1 MLDLADRDAV
11 IAQLD
16 HRRRTLPQLA
26 RLAELG
32 AQRKDVNDRRVELQ
46 TTVDDLTREQ
56 RKADAEV
63 EQVRTRKQRDEERL
77 NSGAISNPKDLENL
91 QHELVALDRRIGVLE
106 DAELEI
112 MEQLETA
119 EGELAVVVEQLAT
132 IDAHIAEAEAERD
145 AAVAQLDEQ
154 AAAALSDRRDM
165 VVLVPDDLLAL
176 YEKIRAQYGAGAAV
190 LRARRCEG
198 CRLELNGSDIRE
210 IAATPEDTVVRC
222 PECSRILVRTD
233 ESGL

>member
-1 MLDLADRDAV
+1 M
-11 IAQLD
+11 
-16 HRRRTLPQLA
+16 
-26 RLAELG
+26 
-32 AQRKDVNDRRVELQ
+32 
-46 TTVDDLTREQ
+46 
-56 RKADAEV
+56 KA
-63 EQVRTRKQRDEERL
+63 RKQRDEERL
-77 NSGAISNPKDLENL
+77 NSGAVGNPKDLENI
-91 QHELVALDRRIGVLE
+91 QHELVALERRIGVLE

-119 EGELAVVVEQLAT
+119 EGELSVVVEQLAT
-132 IDAHIAEAEAERD
+132 IDAGIAEAEAERD
-145 AAVAQLDEQ
+145 REVAVLDQQ
-154 AAAALSDRRDM
+154 AAAALSDRKDM

-176 YEKIRAQYGAGAAV
+176 YEKIRAQYGSGAAV

-222 PECSRILVRTD
+222 PECGRILVRTD

>member
-16 HRRRTLPQLA
+16 HRRRSLPQLA

-32 AQRKDVNDRRVELQ
+32 AQRKDVNDRRIELQ

-56 RKADAEV
+56 RKADTEV
-63 EQVRTRKQRDEERL
+63 EQVKARKQRDEERL
-77 NSGAISNPKDLENL
+77 NSGAVNNPKDLENI

-112 MEQLETA
+112 MEQLESA
-119 EGELAVVVEQLAT
+119 EGELSVVVEQLAG
-132 IDAHIAEAEAERD
+132 IDASIAEAETERD
-145 AAVAQLDEQ
+145 QQVAVLDEQ
-154 AAAALSDRRDM
+154 AAAALSDRKDM

-176 YEKIRAQYGAGAAV
+176 YEKIRAQYGSGAAV